1 MNPFPPCWE
10 RCKVAYC
17 HLSFVIV
24 IVIPLGNKT
33 RNYFVLYSNC
43 TIFAQ

>member
-24 IVIPLGNKT
+24 IPLGNKT
-33 RNYFVLYSNC
+33 QNYFVLYSIC